1 VHHDGLTPLP
11 DAPAVGLPV
20 GFVVVAGTLIVLGG
34 LLILVNLVVLV
45 GGWSVRRVRGTSM
58 EPALSP
64 GRRVVVRRARL
75 ADVRPGAV
83 VELAADR
90 IVPGGARII
99 GGRRLIKR
107 AVALP
112 GDPVPAGSVRVGP
125 RGLPAV
131 VPAGQLVVLGDNHA
145 QSLDSRHFG
154 FVPAAAVRG
163 IVVRGAAGVPVDPA
177 GPTLDHGSELGD
189 QLGTTRSA

>member
-1 VHHDGLTPLP
+1 MHDFAAVPSVGIAPLP
-11 DAPAVGLPV
+11 DVPAVGLPV
-20 GFVVVAGTLIVLGG
+20 GFVVVAATLIVLGG
-34 LLILVNLVVLV
+34 LLIVANLVMLV
-45 GGWSVRRVRGTSM
+45 GGWSVRRIRGTSM

-75 ADVRPGAV
+75 ADVRHGAV

-90 IVPGGARII
+90 IIPGGARIV

-112 GDPVPAGSVRVGP
+112 GDPVPAGSVRIGS
-125 RGLPAV
+125 RGLPDV
-131 VPAGQLVVLGDNHA
+131 VPAGTLVVLGDNRE

-163 IVVRGAAGVPVDPA
+163 IVVRGVAAPEPM
-177 GPTLDHGSELGD
+177 D
-189 QLGTTRSA
+189 QPD